1 MVTGV
6 GLSKLFLPLKLKV
19 GLRLP

>member
-6 GLSKLFLPLKLKV
+6 GLSKRFMPLKLKV